1 MELLEEEEGKLRLKA
16 FGRNGRKRKDS
27 REEEEVSKGRDKFRG
42 KRLDAL
48 AEGKWQR
55 RSAAERSLGSAGDPD
70 PGRPSGARRASRR
83 LRVQSQPSAGIRAA
97 LPLAFQCSQGLDL
110 HGSEGEDSGDDPVPK
125 QGTPG
130 KVRMTR
136 VPTAIPAGPPSA
148 RFPGRG
154 AARGRVA

>member
-1 MELLEEEEGKLRLKA
+1 MLEEEEGKLRLKA

-97 LPLAFQCSQGLDL
+97 LPPALQCSPGLDL
-110 HGSEGEDSGDDPVPK
+110 RGSEGEDSGVCPAPI
-125 QGTPG
+125 QGTLTNLRITCHLG
-130 KVRMTR
+130 
-136 VPTAIPAGPPSA
+136 
-148 RFPGRG
+148 
-154 AARGRVA
+154 